1 MKTGFIA
8 GEEFVMESISFQEV
22 TEAAPLSAPQG
33 PGTNA
38 LVHNPFAFEE
48 VTEAAPLS
56 APQGPGTNALVH
68 NPFAWAE

>member
-1 MKTGFIA
+1 
-8 GEEFVMESISFQEV
+8 MEQITMTEV
-22 TEAAPLSAPQG
+22 ETAFPLEAPQG

-48 VTEAAPLS
+48 VATAFSLE

-68 NPFAWAE
+68 NPFAFRG

>member
-1 MKTGFIA
+1 MEKITMTEVSTA
-8 GEEFVMESISFQEV
+8 GS
-22 TEAAPLSAPQG
+22 LSAPQG

-48 VTEAAPLS
+48 LAPSGSLS

-68 NPFAWAE
+68 NPFAFQS

>member
-1 MKTGFIA
+1 
-8 GEEFVMESISFQEV
+8 MEQITM
-22 TEAAPLSAPQG
+22 TELAPVSSLSAPQG

-48 VTEAAPLS
+48 LAAVGSLS

-68 NPFAWAE
+68 NPFAFEG

>member
-1 MKTGFIA
+1 MPKFAFTEIA
-8 GEEFVMESISFQEV
+8 AGGSL
-22 TEAAPLSAPQG
+22 AAPQG

-48 VTEAAPLS
+48 IAVDGSLA

-68 NPFAWAE
+68 NPFAWQA

>member
-1 MKTGFIA
+1 MQSLAF
-8 GEEFVMESISFQEV
+8 EELQADGSL
-22 TEAAPLSAPQG
+22 AAPQG

-48 VTEAAPLS
+48 LAADGSPA

-68 NPFAWAE
+68 NPFAWTA